1 MAAGPGFFIEQD
13 TVPVGEVIG
22 TFDTRTVDGE
32 RVSRDR
38 LSGETLVAFFSP
50 GCDTCLD
57 TLPEFV
63 EYARDLG
70 SGPRQVLAVVTGEGE
85 ETPTFVTA
93 LNPVV
98 PVVVD
103 VDEKLSKA
111 FKAAVFPVF
120 CLVDADGRVLASE
133 SKLARLPVA
142 VGS

>member
-1 MAAGPGFFIEQD
+1 M
-13 TVPVGEVIG
+13 PVGEVIG
-22 TFDTRTVDGE
+22 RFDTRTVDGKP
-32 RVSRDR
+32 VSRDR

-63 EYARDLG
+63 KYARELEDG
-70 SGPRQVLAVVTGEGE
+70 SRHVLAVVTGEGE
-85 ETPTFVTA
+85 EAPTFVRA
-93 LNPVV
+93 LQPVA

-111 FKAAVFPVF
+111 FKAKVFPVF
-120 CLVDADGRVLASE
+120 CLVDADGKVLASE
-133 SKLARLPVA
+133 IRLARLPVT